1 MMRFRREKKRTVP
14 GLNTTSTADISFM
27 LLILFLVASSM
38 DLDKGISRQL
48 PPMDKTQKQ
57 ATAVDGKKLMRIAID
72 DDSKVQLEGKAIAVE
87 TLHQRVQQFIEA
99 NRKAHMIQLQTSR
112 KASYDVYVQVQNQ
125 LVEAYNTLRNARSEE
140 LFGKDFELCSHEQ
153 QAQIMD
159 EIPLRISEVYAI
171 PATGKAEKGGTE

>member
-57 ATAVDGKKLMRIAID
+57 ATAIDGKKLMRIAID

-99 NRKAHMIQLQTSR
+99 NGKAHMIQLQTSR

-140 LFGKDFELCSHEQ
+140 FELCSHEQ

-171 PATGKAEKGGTE
+171 PTTGKAEKGGTE

>member
-14 GLNTTSTADISFM
+14 SLNTTSTADMSFM

-57 ATAVDGKKLMRIAID
+57 ATAIDGKKLMRITID

-99 NRKAHMIQLQTSR
+99 NGKAHMIQLQTSR

-125 LVEAYNTLRNARSEE
+125 LVEAITPFAMHVRRSYLERNLSFVVMSNKPKSWMRY
-140 LFGKDFELCSHEQ
+140 
-153 QAQIMD
+153 
-159 EIPLRISEVYAI
+159 R
-171 PATGKAEKGGTE
+171 

>member
-14 GLNTTSTADISFM
+14 SLNTTSTADISFM

-38 DLDKGISRQL
+38 DLDKGISRKL
-48 PPMDKTQKQ
+48 PTMDKTQKQ
-57 ATAVDGKKLMRIAID
+57 ATAIDGKKLMRIAIED
-72 DDSKVQLEGKAIAVE
+72 DNKVQLEGKAIAVG
-87 TLHQRVQQFIEA
+87 TLHQRVQQFVET
-99 NRKAHMIQLQTSR
+99 NGKAHMIQLQTSR

-140 LFGKDFELCSHEQ
+140 LFGKPFELCSHEQ

>member
-57 ATAVDGKKLMRIAID
+57 ATAIDGKKLMRIAID
-72 DDSKVQLEGKAIAVE
+72 EGKAIAVE

-99 NRKAHMIQLQTSR
+99 NGKAHMIQLQTSR

-140 LFGKDFELCSHEQ
+140 LFGKEFELCSHEQ